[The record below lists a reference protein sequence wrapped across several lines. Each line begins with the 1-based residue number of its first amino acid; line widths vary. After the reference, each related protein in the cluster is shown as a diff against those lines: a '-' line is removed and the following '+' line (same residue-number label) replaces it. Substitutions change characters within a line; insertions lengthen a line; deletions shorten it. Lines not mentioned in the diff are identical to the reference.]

1 MQDFTIGDLGV
12 FIGTVGGVVTSIL
25 IILQKSRCKSIL
37 WGCITR
43 ELDESKN
50 TPVLPVEPILPV
62 KPVKPTKPVKP
73 VKPVEPVDPEDP
85 EDPKT
90 PNILMGEEEEEEI
103 LPDENLKK

>member
-37 WGCITR
+37 WGCVTR

-50 TPVLPVEPILPV
+50 TPVLPVLPV
-62 KPVKPTKPVKP
+62 LP
-73 VKPVEPVDPEDP
+73 VKPVEPVGSEPVEPAEPVDPDRS
-85 EDPKT
+85 K
-90 PNILMGEEEEEEI
+90 NSKYING
-103 LPDENLKK
+103 

>member
-37 WGCITR
+37 WGCVTR
-43 ELDESKN
+43 ELEEPKN
-50 TPVLPVEPILPV
+50 TPVLPVE
-62 KPVKPTKPVKP
+62 PVKPTKPVKP
-73 VKPVEPVDPEDP
+73 VKPVLPVLPVEPAEPVDP

-90 PNILMGEEEEEEI
+90 PNILMGEEEEEE
-103 LPDENLKK
+103 DENLKK